1 MKQQKILLYYIHVC
15 TLISLQIYIL
25 RDHNIHKCLG
35 QLGCFHNNLI
45 STSVKEKR
53 SNHTDFD
60 HGIYDNL
67 LFRSKKTKMSLSHG
81 QLLVHCIRVL
91 DSYNSDTQSVEE
103 HVNKYLKNNQVRAG
117 VHSQV

>member
-45 STSVKEKR
+45 STSFCEREKR

-60 HGIYDNL
+60 HDIYDNL
-67 LFRSKKTKMSLSHG
+67 LFRSKKNQDEFIPWTVTGSLYSG
-81 QLLVHCIRVL
+81 
-91 DSYNSDTQSVEE
+91 
-103 HVNKYLKNNQVRAG
+103 AG
-117 VHSQV
+117 FIQQ